1 MNNIVGIQ
9 SGHDVSYSI
18 LKNGMP
24 LIHSK
29 KLPKI
34 HKRIRNFSLW
44 EILALEIE
52 KDGLNAMISIQSH

>member
-24 LIHSK
+24 LIHEK
-29 KLPKI
+29 
-34 HKRIRNFSLW
+34 
-44 EILALEIE
+44 LEIFE
-52 KDGLNAMISIQSH
+52 GKRRTWRWP